1 MVKSGSRADRRRAWP
16 KTTKAVQSGHPR
28 GYRGNYYQSFCRNR
42 SAVGAGPADRRLAPV
57 QRSPAR
63 PSPSGPV
70 GRARSAGSGSQ
81 PTGGAR
87 RFLRPV
93 AATAAADP
101 APAATAAPAAAQRPA
116 TRRRA
121 ALRPA
126 LGGHY
131 QAWNLSDRAGESK
144 TFERPQP
151 AGRYIQRHP
160 GATHRSGWGGG
171 GAARPARYGP
181 RGRSREA
188 RVG

>member
-1 MVKSGSRADRRRAWP
+1 
-16 KTTKAVQSGHPR
+16 
-28 GYRGNYYQSFCRNR
+28 
-42 SAVGAGPADRRLAPV
+42 
-57 QRSPAR
+57 
-63 PSPSGPV
+63 
-70 GRARSAGSGSQ
+70 
-81 PTGGAR
+81 GGAR

-101 APAATAAPAAAQRPA
+101 APAATAATAAPAATAATAAPAAAQRPA
-116 TRRRA
+116 PRRRA

-131 QAWNLSDRAGESK
+131 QAWNLSDRPCESK

-160 GATHRSGWGGG
+160 GAPHRSGWGGG
-171 GAARPARYGP
+171 GAARPAHYGP

-188 RVG
+188 RVGQQPPRPPVDRAHSGRRHSGQRAIATDQP